1 MGMRDDRTR
10 RILHDLATKFIE
22 AESNRL
28 SLITVTDVS
37 LADKAKRATIM
48 FTVFPETAEK
58 AALDFLKRQRA
69 EFREY
74 VKNKS
79 RLSMIPFFDFA
90 IDQGEKNR
98 QKIDQI
104 SQIVK

>member
-1 MGMRDDRTR
+1 MGLRDDR
-10 RILHDLATKFIE
+10 IKSIVQELATKFIE

-28 SLITVTDVS
+28 SLITVTS
-37 LADKAKRATIM
+37 ITLTDKAKGATIM

-69 EFREY
+69 EFREF
-74 VKNKS
+74 VKAHS

-90 IDQGEKNR
+90 VDQGEKNR

-104 SQIVK
+104 SNLVK

>member
-1 MGMRDDRTR
+1 M
-10 RILHDLATKFIE
+10 ATKFIE

-28 SLITVTDVS
+28 SLITVTNVS
-37 LADKAKRATIM
+37 LTDKAKRATIM

-58 AALDFLKRQRA
+58 PALDFLKRQRA
-69 EFREY
+69 TFRGL

-79 RLSMIPFFDFA
+79 RLSIIPFFDFA

-104 SQIVK
+104 SQIAK